1 MYLARGAGDSLD
13 MLTAQRSRSWS
24 GPVADPVPSP
34 AEPPARTE
42 PGLPLAVLDTPAAAA
57 ADWPTPADPPTT
69 PEAQVGARPPA
80 LARVELIGTHLRAE
94 GSVELG
100 SFRRV
105 SDYVNL
111 LDGFFT
117 IHDVVLLSRLGLPTR
132 LTFPDLRV
140 HLEEIGI
147 IGQKTSQPA
156 APAEDHHVEKAPRR
170 LVVMTAAHL
179 VYGYAYLH
187 PQASM
192 TAFIDA
198 TDPPFIPMTNVR
210 VRWQA
215 DRRLAGRYPFA
226 LIHRSHIIGVATDAG
241 GAAYAG
247 PGLAAPVSS
256 PGHAAELGW

>member
-1 MYLARGAGDSLD
+1 M
-13 MLTAQRSRSWS
+13 
-24 GPVADPVPSP
+24 
-34 AEPPARTE
+34 
-42 PGLPLAVLDTPAAAA
+42 
-57 ADWPTPADPPTT
+57 
-69 PEAQVGARPPA
+69 
-80 LARVELIGTHLRAE
+80 IGTHLRAE

-226 LIHRSHIIGVATDAG
+226 LIHRSATSLPASPMTPWRVQRMPAPAG
-241 GAAYAG
+241 CSL
-247 PGLAAPVSS
+247 GLRR
-256 PGHAAELGW
+256 GHAAELGW

>member
-1 MYLARGAGDSLD
+1 
-13 MLTAQRSRSWS
+13 
-24 GPVADPVPSP
+24 V
-34 AEPPARTE
+34 
-42 PGLPLAVLDTPAAAA
+42 AVLDVPAAAPDRRPF
-57 ADWPTPADPPTT
+57 ADLPATSEPQVAADPPT
-69 PEAQVGARPPA
+69 

-117 IHDVVLLSRLGLPTR
+117 IHDVILLSRLGLPTR
-132 LTFPDLRV
+132 LTFHDLRV
-140 HLEEIGI
+140 HLDEIGI
-147 IGQKTSQPA
+147 IGQKAPDPA
-156 APAEDHHVEKAPRR
+156 APSEDHRVEKAPRR
-170 LVVMTAAHL
+170 LVVMTAAHI
-179 VYGYAYLH
+179 VYGYAYVH

-192 TAFIDA
+192 IAFIDA

-210 VRWQA
+210 VRWLA

-247 PGLAAPVSS
+247 PGLAVAGLS
-256 PGHAAELGW
+256 PGRAADLGW

>member
-1 MYLARGAGDSLD
+1 
-13 MLTAQRSRSWS
+13 MLTAQRSRSRS
-24 GPVADPVPSP
+24 GPAADPVRSP
-34 AEPPARTE
+34 DVPLAPGWPRVPVTILDPPAVAADEWQLGDEPAMAEPHVGVP
-42 PGLPLAVLDTPAAAA
+42 PPVLT
-57 ADWPTPADPPTT
+57 
-69 PEAQVGARPPA
+69 R
-80 LARVELIGTHLRAE
+80 LELIGTHLRAE
-94 GSVELG
+94 GSVDLG

-117 IHDVVLLSRLGLPTR
+117 IHDVILLSRLGLPTR
-132 LTFPDLRV
+132 LAFHDLRV

-147 IGQKTSQPA
+147 IGQKVPNLPA
-156 APAEDHHVEKAPRR
+156 PSDDHLVEKAPRR
-170 LVVMTAAHL
+170 LVVMTAAHI
-179 VYGYAYLH
+179 VYGYCYLH
-187 PQASM
+187 PLASM

-210 VRWQA
+210 VRWLA

-247 PGLAAPVSS
+247 PGSVAAGLSS
-256 PGHAAELGW
+256 GHAAELGW